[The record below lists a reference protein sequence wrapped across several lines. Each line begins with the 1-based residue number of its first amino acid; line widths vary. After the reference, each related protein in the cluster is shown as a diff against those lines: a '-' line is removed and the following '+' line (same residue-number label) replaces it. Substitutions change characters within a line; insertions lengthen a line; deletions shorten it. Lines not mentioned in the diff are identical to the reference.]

1 DPTHF
6 SSAVQSIPTQEGE
19 RRMQRRQAA
28 SRKPRK
34 LSPGGLLGLG
44 LAIIAVVWLVYAF
57 LGELAYPPA
66 TQRAGDLEVSL
77 YPTLTGRPR
86 VGDNQFE
93 VKLAEPQGRPVSP
106 AEVAVAYR
114 MGNLGDGS
122 RIATRPEG
130 YGIFSTM
137 LSFSEAGTWD
147 VEVLVRR
154 PGRPEVTVPF
164 HLNVD

>member
-1 DPTHF
+1 
-6 SSAVQSIPTQEGE
+6 
-19 RRMQRRQAA
+19 MQRRQAA

-34 LSPGGLLGLG
+34 LSPGALLGLG

-57 LGELAYPPA
+57 LDELADPPA

-93 VKLAEPQGRPVSP
+93 VKLVERQGQPVSQ

-114 MGNLGDGS
+114 MGSLGDGS
-122 RIATRPEG
+122 WMATRPEG
-130 YGIFSTM
+130 YGIFSTV
-137 LSFSEAGTWD
+137 LRFPQAGTWN

-154 PGRPEVTVPF
+154 PGHPQINVPF
-164 HLNVD
+164 RVNVD